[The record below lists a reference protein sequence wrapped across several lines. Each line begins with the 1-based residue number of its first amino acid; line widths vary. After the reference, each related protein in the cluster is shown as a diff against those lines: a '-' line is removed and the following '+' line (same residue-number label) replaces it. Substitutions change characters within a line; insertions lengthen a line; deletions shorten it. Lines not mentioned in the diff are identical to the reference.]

1 MLHSLDELDIRI
13 LRELLRNSRRSF
25 HQLAE
30 ELEVS
35 TGTVLKRIKGM
46 ERGSI
51 IKVYSILFDYRKL
64 GYEVTAVTEV
74 VASNGRLKEMET
86 DISKIP
92 SVCAVYDTTGSTDAI
107 IISKFKSIDDL
118 GGFTKMLLGMPLVA
132 RANTHVVLNIVKED
146 FRLL

>member
-1 MLHSLDELDIRI
+1 MLYRLDELDIRI

-46 ERGSI
+46 EKGRV
-51 IKVYSILFDYRKL
+51 IKAYSALLDHRKL
-64 GYEVTAVTEV
+64 GYELTAVTEIT
-74 VASNGRLKEMET
+74 ASNGRLKEMEKE
-86 DISKIP
+86 ISKIA

-118 GGFTKMLLGMPLVA
+118 GNFTKTLLGMPFVN
-132 RANTHVVLNIVKED
+132 RANTHVVLNTVKED